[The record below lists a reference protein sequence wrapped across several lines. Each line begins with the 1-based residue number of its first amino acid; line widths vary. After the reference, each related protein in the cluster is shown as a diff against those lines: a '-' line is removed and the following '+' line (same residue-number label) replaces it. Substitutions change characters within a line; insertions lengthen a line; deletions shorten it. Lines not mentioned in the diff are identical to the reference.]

1 MKVTHPI
8 FQLPD
13 RNSFTHSSGM
23 LPERATPPHI
33 HTLRPLPPHLHSINH
48 VAFFFFLTTRQRRR
62 LERFPKRRPLN
73 GKAWQQGGP
82 HRPFVP
88 TSPAGRPKSYAS
100 SSSSAVRC
108 GPVLVW
114 FPKTQER
121 SSPDSCFAGRGQ
133 PGAGRPGGTTCGLLT
148 PCHGRLVSA
157 TSLQAPQNRR

>member
-108 GPVLVW
+108 GPVSWSGSPKPRREALPIRASPEGGSQALAGLVE
-114 FPKTQER
+114 QHVV
-121 SSPDSCFAGRGQ
+121 C
-133 PGAGRPGGTTCGLLT
+133 
-148 PCHGRLVSA
+148 
-157 TSLQAPQNRR
+157 